1 MFPAIETSEQS
12 TQEPTAEQLLQAE
25 DNLIQ
30 FTRNI
35 MIDAGLKQR
44 VLDAF
49 DNNQYIMDAKGTP
62 AAMQRFLLNRFW
74 MLQALS
80 VDAPSHD
87 VRFSLI
93 ETGSFQDWKRLF
105 KDVVL
110 PFAVQHD
117 LPRRLS

>member
-1 MFPAIETSEQS
+1 MFPATETSEQLI
-12 TQEPTAEQLLQAE
+12 QEPTAEELLQGE
-25 DNLIQ
+25 ENLIQ
-30 FTRNI
+30 FTRSI

-49 DNNQYIMDAKGTP
+49 DNNQYILDAKGTP
-62 AAMQRFLLNRFW
+62 APMQRFLLNRFW

-110 PFAVQHD
+110 PFAIQHD
-117 LPRRLS
+117 LPRQLN

>member
-1 MFPAIETSEQS
+1 MFPATETSEQLI
-12 TQEPTAEQLLQAE
+12 QEPTTAELLAGE
-25 DNLIQ
+25 ENLIQ

-44 VLDAF
+44 VLEAF
-49 DNNQYIMDAKGTP
+49 DDNQYIRDAKGTP

-80 VDAPSHD
+80 VEAPSHD

-110 PFAVQHD
+110 PFAIQHD